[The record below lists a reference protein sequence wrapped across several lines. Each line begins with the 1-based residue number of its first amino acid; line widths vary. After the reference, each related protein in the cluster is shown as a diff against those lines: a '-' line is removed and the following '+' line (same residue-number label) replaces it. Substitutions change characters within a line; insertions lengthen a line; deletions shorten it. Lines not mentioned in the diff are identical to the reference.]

1 MRIQIVKN
9 IFQSALCTQKTSPAI
24 NIPFRKG
31 ASQQKDNLSLMLHQ
45 VWEGNLS
52 GFSFKRSV
60 KTTHIALTSKSNHQK
75 LMSFCMSITLPHKR
89 SL

>member
-9 IFQSALCTQKTSPAI
+9 IFQPALCTHKTSPAI

-75 LMSFCMSITLPHKR
+75 LMSFCFTSCPILII
-89 SL
+89 SE